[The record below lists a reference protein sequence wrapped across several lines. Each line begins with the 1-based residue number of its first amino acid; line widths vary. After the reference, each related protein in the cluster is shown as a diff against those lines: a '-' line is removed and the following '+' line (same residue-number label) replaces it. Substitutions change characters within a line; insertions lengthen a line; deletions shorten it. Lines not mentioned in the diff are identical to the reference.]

1 MTIAL
6 VCAAIKNVTSGLTSV
21 TSETVPTTLTVTAYD
36 PPPLPMPNLV
46 FPAVYTLTGGAQD
59 ETNADEDVET
69 REYEVHCAI
78 GPTTQTTLTIREY
91 YIRALIPA
99 LKARLMKYEGFGVAG
114 VLDVRITG
122 DSGNTVLPEHD
133 GVYVG
138 FIIDLTITE
147 LISRT
152 YAASE

>member
-1 MTIAL
+1 
-6 VCAAIKNVTSGLTSV
+6 
-21 TSETVPTTLTVTAYD
+21 
-36 PPPLPMPNLV
+36 MPNLV

-59 ETNADEDVET
+59 ETSADEDVET

-122 DSGNTVLPEHD
+122 DSGNTILPEHD